1 MGNNGKQWSG
11 RSRGGGFGY
20 NFFILL
26 MKVAGIRSAYAF
38 LSLVVVYFIPFAPR
52 ATRAV
57 WFYNRRILGY
67 GRLHSAVKLYAHYYA
82 LGQTII
88 DRVAIGSGME
98 RKYKFEFENYDAFL
112 RVLDGGR
119 GAVIIGAHVGCWGT
133 GAGFFGDYARK
144 MHLVMYDAEYRQ
156 IKSVMEK
163 HCGQEGYKV
172 IAVNE
177 GGIESILRIKEVL
190 DRKEYV
196 CFQGDRFVEGS
207 PTVTLPFMRH
217 EAPFPAGPFAVAGKF
232 RAPGGLLLC
241 HARTRQALPLH
252 LRHPGRGRVRHE
264 GGHTGQLRTLAR
276 GRGETLPAAVVQL
289 LSVLVVSAC
298 SILLVSANRHTSPYP
313 VYPLGLSYLKT
324 YLERTINGIRVDI
337 ADCNLLSDAQLAE
350 RIRTLAPRYIGL
362 SLRNVDGANSLDR
375 RGFLPQYRALA
386 DVIRAASDAPLII
399 GGAGFSIYP
408 EAFMRELGADYG
420 IHGEGEEPLAELI
433 GALERGRTEIDIP
446 SVYTRDGRR
455 GSGRR
460 SYLPSIE
467 VQFEPELT
475 GYYWKRSGMLNIQT
489 KRGCP
494 YDCIYCSYPSIDG
507 RCVRTMDPEAIAEN
521 ILRAKRDYGISYLF
535 FTDSVFNIGPE
546 YNVRLAETL
555 IRRRTDI
562 RWGAYFSPRGID
574 AEQMRLFRASGLTHI
589 EFGTESFC
597 DRTLEAYGKRFTFGD
612 VERASRL
619 ALDEGVYYAHF
630 LILGGYGDTRE
641 NVRETIENS
650 RRMEYT
656 VMFPYAGMR
665 IYPHTRLA
673 ELAAKEGAIGRDDDL
688 MAPSYYIS
696 RDFDL
701 EEVRRA
707 ALATGKAWVFPD
719 DPQSA
724 LADTLRLKRNK
735 KGPLWEYLR
744 KP

>member
-1 MGNNGKQWSG
+1 
-11 RSRGGGFGY
+11 
-20 NFFILL
+20 
-26 MKVAGIRSAYAF
+26 
-38 LSLVVVYFIPFAPR
+38 
-52 ATRAV
+52 
-57 WFYNRRILGY
+57 
-67 GRLHSAVKLYAHYYA
+67 
-82 LGQTII
+82 
-88 DRVAIGSGME
+88 
-98 RKYKFEFENYDAFL
+98 
-112 RVLDGGR
+112 
-119 GAVIIGAHVGCWGT
+119 
-133 GAGFFGDYARK
+133 
-144 MHLVMYDAEYRQ
+144 
-156 IKSVMEK
+156 
-163 HCGQEGYKV
+163 
-172 IAVNE
+172 
-177 GGIESILRIKEVL
+177 
-190 DRKEYV
+190 
-196 CFQGDRFVEGS
+196 
-207 PTVTLPFMRH
+207 
-217 EAPFPAGPFAVAGKF
+217 
-232 RAPGGLLLC
+232 
-241 HARTRQALPLH
+241 
-252 LRHPGRGRVRHE
+252 
-264 GGHTGQLRTLAR
+264 
-276 GRGETLPAAVVQL
+276 
-289 LSVLVVSAC
+289 
-298 SILLVSANRHTSPYP
+298 
-313 VYPLGLSYLKT
+313 
-324 YLERTINGIRVDI
+324 
-337 ADCNLLSDAQLAE
+337 
-350 RIRTLAPRYIGL
+350 LAPRYIGL

-597 DRTLEAYGKRFTFGD
+597 DRTLEAYGKHFTFGD
-612 VERASRL
+612 VVRASRL

>member
-1 MGNNGKQWSG
+1 MSLDKQKGARDAGKREAAQTEQPIIGEYLSFAATEAYKLLRTNLMFALPDQG
-11 RSRGGGFGY
+11 KCRVVGVTSALRNEGKSTLAINLAYTVAQAGY
-20 NFFILL
+20 
-26 MKVAGIRSAYAF
+26 
-38 LSLVVVYFIPFAPR
+38 
-52 ATRAV
+52 
-57 WFYNRRILGY
+57 
-67 GRLHSAVKLYAHYYA
+67 
-82 LGQTII
+82 
-88 DRVAIGSGME
+88 
-98 RKYKFEFENYDAFL
+98 
-112 RVLDGGR
+112 RVLLIDGDMR
-119 GAVIIGAHVGCWGT
+119 
-133 GAGFFGDYARK
+133 
-144 MHLVMYDAEYRQ
+144 
-156 IKSVMEK
+156 
-163 HCGQEGYKV
+163 
-172 IAVNE
+172 
-177 GGIESILRIKEVL
+177 
-190 DRKEYV
+190 
-196 CFQGDRFVEGS
+196 
-207 PTVTLPFMRH
+207 LP
-217 EAPFPAGPFAVAGKF
+217 
-232 RAPGGLLLC
+232 
-241 HARTRQALPLH
+241 
-252 LRHPGRGRVRHE
+252 
-264 GGHTGQLRTLAR
+264 TLAKR
-276 GRGETLPAAVVQL
+276 LNIPKRPGLSNLLAGLCTVQDAVQTSDLLDNLKAIAAGDIPPNPSELLASARMETLL
-289 LSVLVVSAC
+289 
-298 SILLVSANRHTSPYP
+298 
-313 VYPLGLSYLKT
+313 
-324 YLERTINGIRVDI
+324 
-337 ADCNLLSDAQLAE
+337 
-350 RIRTLAPRYIGL
+350 
-362 SLRNVDGANSLDR
+362 
-375 RGFLPQYRALA
+375 
-386 DVIRAASDAPLII
+386 
-399 GGAGFSIYP
+399 
-408 EAFMRELGADYG
+408 RELGADYG

>member
-1 MGNNGKQWSG
+1 MSLDKQKGARDAGKREAAQTEQPIIGEYLSFAATEAYKLLRTNLMFALPDQG
-11 RSRGGGFGY
+11 KCRVVGVTSALRNEGKSTLAINLAYTVAQAGY
-20 NFFILL
+20 
-26 MKVAGIRSAYAF
+26 
-38 LSLVVVYFIPFAPR
+38 
-52 ATRAV
+52 
-57 WFYNRRILGY
+57 
-67 GRLHSAVKLYAHYYA
+67 
-82 LGQTII
+82 
-88 DRVAIGSGME
+88 
-98 RKYKFEFENYDAFL
+98 
-112 RVLDGGR
+112 RVLLIDGDMR
-119 GAVIIGAHVGCWGT
+119 
-133 GAGFFGDYARK
+133 
-144 MHLVMYDAEYRQ
+144 
-156 IKSVMEK
+156 
-163 HCGQEGYKV
+163 
-172 IAVNE
+172 
-177 GGIESILRIKEVL
+177 
-190 DRKEYV
+190 
-196 CFQGDRFVEGS
+196 
-207 PTVTLPFMRH
+207 LP
-217 EAPFPAGPFAVAGKF
+217 
-232 RAPGGLLLC
+232 
-241 HARTRQALPLH
+241 
-252 LRHPGRGRVRHE
+252 
-264 GGHTGQLRTLAR
+264 TLAKR
-276 GRGETLPAAVVQL
+276 LNIPKRPGLSNLLAGLCTVQDAVQTSDLLDNLKAIAAGDIPPNPSELLASARMETLL
-289 LSVLVVSAC
+289 
-298 SILLVSANRHTSPYP
+298 
-313 VYPLGLSYLKT
+313 
-324 YLERTINGIRVDI
+324 
-337 ADCNLLSDAQLAE
+337 
-350 RIRTLAPRYIGL
+350 
-362 SLRNVDGANSLDR
+362 
-375 RGFLPQYRALA
+375 
-386 DVIRAASDAPLII
+386 
-399 GGAGFSIYP
+399 
-408 EAFMRELGADYG
+408 RELGADYG
-420 IHGEGEEPLAELI
+420 IHGEGEGPLAELI

-446 SVYTRDGRR
+446 SVYTRDGRH

-507 RCVRTMDPEAIAEN
+507 RCVRTMDPEAIAGN

-535 FTDSVFNIGPE
+535 FTDSVFNISPE

-612 VERASRL
+612 VVRASRL
-619 ALDEGVYYAHF
+619 ALDNGVYYAHF

-688 MAPSYYIS
+688 LGPTYYLS
-696 RDFDL
+696 PDFDL
-701 EEVRRA
+701 EQVRQA